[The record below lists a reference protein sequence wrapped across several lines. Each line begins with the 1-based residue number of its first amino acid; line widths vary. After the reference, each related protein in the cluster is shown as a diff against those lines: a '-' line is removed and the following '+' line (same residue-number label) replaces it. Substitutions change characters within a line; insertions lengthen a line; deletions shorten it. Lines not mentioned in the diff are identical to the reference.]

1 MAFITREYYSLL
13 HKNKLIEHGDWINLE
28 RMSREAGMKNGN
40 GISSQTFRNAVVK
53 GFTTTD
59 EVVKLVNAY
68 FEPKFDNLKA
78 QRRVIKEIKKKLQ
91 SA

>member
-1 MAFITREYYSLL
+1 MAFITREYYKLL
-13 HKNKLIEHGDWINLE
+13 KDNRLIEHGDWIQLE

-53 GFTTTD
+53 GLSTTD
-59 EVVKLVNAY
+59 DVVNLIEVY
-68 FEPKFDNLKA
+68 FTPKFDTVKA
-78 QRRVIKEIKKKLQ
+78 KRLAIKKIKRKLQ

>member
-1 MAFITREYYSLL
+1 MAFITREYCRLL
-13 HKNKLIEHGDWINLE
+13 IKNKLIEHGDWIQLE

-59 EVVKLVNAY
+59 EVVKMIEAY
-68 FEPKFDNLKA
+68 FSPKFDTLKA
-78 QRRVIKEIKKKLQ
+78 KRAVIKEIKKKLQ